1 MCAAVDRCNLM
12 AVMRRLL
19 VLLLLVL
26 TNHVTLK
33 AQPMV
38 DGVIPFFDSSTGCS
52 LLSIDKSLWG
62 KNYTAYISS
71 NENIEQTVTI
81 DGAMVDETLYTFC
94 NVDADSRFC
103 ISTRSQGEVMTQEL
117 SFTFLPI
124 MHIEGDFGYDYCNAT
139 VTFQNPGEIPVVM
152 SALIK
157 WRGGTTNA
165 AGKNKRNYKIKL
177 IDDKGEKKE
186 YRFFGLRKDNVW
198 ILDAGQV
205 DLSRVRNRAA
215 ADLWNDFAHKPYYM
229 NKEPEALSASR
240 GEFVELFVN
249 NRYHG
254 VFNMCEPIDRKQMKL
269 MKFNSQ
275 DGTIH
280 GGLWKSTGWGYAT
293 FWDKPGEYD
302 NTSEKWNVFEVKY
315 PEVDDL
321 CPTDYSTLYNAID
334 FVSTSTD
341 EEFVSCVDEYF
352 DIPVLIDYY
361 IFCNILNAFDIC
373 GKNIYWAVYDKTTSK
388 KLTPAMWDLDCTV
401 GQNYTNNPLRP
412 DYVRP
417 DMSVLYP
424 TRIISRLVELD
435 ANGFNTQVAERYSS
449 LRSGL
454 FSTDSLIDR
463 YANLIQMLMDSGA
476 ASREEQRWSY
486 DSDISG
492 LTLNLQD
499 EFEYIA
505 EWISA
510 RCGYLDDSWSCTS
523 CIVEQYVDAFPA
535 FVVNVY
541 GQPVDDD
548 YKGVVIMNG
557 RKVMHR

>member
-1 MCAAVDRCNLM
+1 M
-12 AVMRRLL
+12 AIIKRLL
-19 VLLLLVL
+19 VLTLIVF
-26 TNHVTLK
+26 TNLMTFM
-33 AQPMV
+33 AQPKV
-38 DGVIPFFDSSTGCS
+38 DGVIPFLDSSTGCS

-62 KNYTAYISS
+62 ESYTAYITS
-71 NENIEQTVTI
+71 NQNMKETVTI
-81 DGAMVDETLYTFC
+81 DGKTVCEELFTF
-94 NVDADSRFC
+94 NNIDADSRFH
-103 ISTRSQGEVMTQEL
+103 ISTQYQDEITSQEL

-124 MHIEGDFGYDYCNAT
+124 IHIEGNFGYDYCNAT
-139 VTFQNPGEIPVVM
+139 VTLQNPSEHPVVM
-152 SALIK
+152 NALIK

-165 AGKNKRNYKIKL
+165 LGKNKRNYKIKF

-205 DLSRVRNRAA
+205 DLSRIRNRAA
-215 ADLWNDFAHKPYYM
+215 ADLWNDFAHKPYYVDQ
-229 NKEPEALSASR
+229 EPEVLSASR
-240 GEFVELFVN
+240 GELVELFVN
-249 NRYHG
+249 NRYQG

-269 MKFNSQ
+269 MKFDNL

-315 PEVDDL
+315 PKIDDL

-334 FVSTSTD
+334 FVCSSTD
-341 EEFVSCVDEYF
+341 EEFATYVDEYF

-361 IFCNILNAFDIC
+361 IFCNVLNAFDIC
-373 GKNIYWAVYDKTTSK
+373 GKNIYWAVYDKMTSK

-412 DYVRP
+412 DYVSP
-417 DMSVLYP
+417 NSSILHP

-435 ANGFNTQVAERYSS
+435 VKGFNTLVVERYNS
-449 LRSGL
+449 LRSEI
-454 FSTDSLIDR
+454 FSTEKFIDR
-463 YANLIQMLMDSGA
+463 YAELIYKLVDCGA
-476 ASREEQRWSY
+476 ASREEQRWTN

-492 LTLNLQD
+492 QTLDLLG
-499 EFEYIA
+499 ELEYIT
-505 EWISA
+505 EWISN
-510 RCGYLDDSWSCTS
+510 RFRYLDNSWLETA
-523 CIVEQYVDAFPA
+523 CIVEHFVDAVHTP
-535 FVVNVY
+535 VINIY

-548 YKGVVIMNG
+548 YKGVVIINR
-557 RKVMHR
+557 RKVIRR